1 MSKKT
6 GQLLIVRVRFLNNTI
21 SISCIPFLDKEN
33 NGENRRLPL
42 ELRKFFLEY
51 YGKSFQKNSQ
61 SERKNMLV
69 VVHSTVIKP
78 NHPNF

>member
-6 GQLLIVRVRFLNNTI
+6 GQLLIVRVRFLNNAI

-42 ELRKFFLEY
+42 ELRKFF
-51 YGKSFQKNSQ
+51 
-61 SERKNMLV
+61 
-69 VVHSTVIKP
+69 
-78 NHPNF
+78 

>member
-42 ELRKFFLEY
+42 ELREFFRILWEIFPE
-51 YGKSFQKNSQ
+51 KQPI
-61 SERKNMLV
+61 R
-69 VVHSTVIKP
+69 T
-78 NHPNF
+78 